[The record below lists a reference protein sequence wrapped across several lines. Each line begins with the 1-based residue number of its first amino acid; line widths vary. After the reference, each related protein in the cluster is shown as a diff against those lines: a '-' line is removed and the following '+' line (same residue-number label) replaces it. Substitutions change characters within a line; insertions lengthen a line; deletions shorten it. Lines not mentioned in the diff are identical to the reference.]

1 MNWVKTLL
9 KPALDDLPRIAF
21 ILWTFLMAL
30 HRSVGQDFERVQRE
44 GEDFPLF
51 PHFVDILELHIHIYQ
66 PI

>member
-1 MNWVKTLL
+1 
-9 KPALDDLPRIAF
+9 
-21 ILWTFLMAL
+21 MAL

-66 PI
+66 PIWDSELDIAAAVCR